1 VSVSSQGIRF
11 HEAVRTLTHVGHIK
25 LFLLE
30 HSSCIGL
37 DSVARFNADLSAYA
51 GGMDEDANVRLQ
63 GGAPT
68 TSAATA
74 VSPPKYN
81 NHIGS
86 L

>member
-1 VSVSSQGIRF
+1 MSVSSQGIRF

-51 GGMDEDANVRLQ
+51 GGMDEDANVRLRRR
-63 GGAPT
+63 GT
-68 TSAATA
+68 DHLSRDCRLTS
-74 VSPPKYN
+74 K
-81 NHIGS
+81 I
-86 L
+86 